1 VYVITSFVEHSTPPV
16 LKADHSA
23 VLSTGL
29 NELKRSNPEEL

>member
-1 VYVITSFVEHSTPPV
+1 V